1 MTTQI
6 RYQVAHTF
14 KSGMTCHIRSEEVKE
29 FGTLLHLTW
38 SNEADAFLDKSDAE
52 RLATVLTELHGV
64 KFIVTEIEL

>member
-1 MTTQI
+1 MSTQT

-14 KSGMTCHIRSEEVKE
+14 KSGQTCHVRSEEVKE

-38 SNEADAFLDKSDAE
+38 SSNADAILDKAEAE
-52 RLATVLTELHGV
+52 RLAAVLSELYGV